1 MQMMHFGWRY
11 QYQWQPFDK
20 QAVSS
25 NYLTESEGKFDLEG
39 LLAPSY

>member
-1 MQMMHFGWRY
+1 MQMMHFGWLY

-39 LLAPSY
+39 LLTPSY